1 MIGIITDI
9 QRFSV
14 HDGPGIR
21 TTVFLKGC
29 SNACAWCH
37 NPETLTRK
45 PQLEFFPDHC
55 IGCGKCLAVCPIGV
69 HHFGEEGDVVNHNA
83 CIGCG
88 QCAASCYTGALVITG
103 REVTACE
110 VLEQLRMDEPY
121 YKRSGGGITLSGGE
135 PVLQWEFAK
144 ELLTLCKATGL
155 HTALQTAGNYEF
167 KHLEVLLPYLDL
179 VMYDLK
185 VFSEEIY
192 KKVIRGDRGRILNN
206 LCALDRSGIPFIVRT
221 PVVGGVNDTSQEIEA
236 ISAYLADKK
245 QLLHYTLI
253 PYHGLGKIKYDAL
266 GMDYKNSFYTP
277 EKEQIQ
283 LLERAAAKYIKVYN
297 NETGYINTEYRRI

>member
-1 MIGIITDI
+1 MKGIITDI

-45 PQLEFFPDHC
+45 PQLEYFPDHC
-55 IGCGKCLAVCPIGV
+55 IGCGKCLAVCPSSV
-69 HHFGEEGDVVNHNA
+69 HRLDEEGHVVNHKA

-88 QCAASCYTGALVITG
+88 QCAASCFAGALVMTG
-103 REVTACE
+103 SEVTIDDIM
-110 VLEQLRMDEPY
+110 VKLRLDEPY

-144 ELLTLCKATGL
+144 ELLSKCKEAGL

-167 KHLEVLLPYLDL
+167 EHLEALLPYLDL

-185 VFSEEIY
+185 AFSEEIY
-192 KKVIRGDRGRILNN
+192 KKSIRGDRGRILEN
-206 LCALDRSGIPFIVRT
+206 LKVLDHRGHPIIVRT
-221 PVVGGVNDTSQEIEA
+221 PVVGAVNDTTQEIEA
-236 ISAYLADKK
+236 IAAYLADIT
-245 QLLHYTLI
+245 QLVHYTLI

-266 GMDYKNSFYTP
+266 GMDYKNRFYTP
-277 EKEQIQ
+277 EKEQIR
-283 LLERAAAKYIKVYN
+283 LLERAAARYVKVYN
-297 NETGYINTEYRRI
+297 NEIGYI

>member
-1 MIGIITDI
+1 
-9 QRFSV
+9 
-14 HDGPGIR
+14 
-21 TTVFLKGC
+21 
-29 SNACAWCH
+29 
-37 NPETLTRK
+37 
-45 PQLEFFPDHC
+45 
-55 IGCGKCLAVCPIGV
+55 
-69 HHFGEEGDVVNHNA
+69 
-83 CIGCG
+83 
-88 QCAASCYTGALVITG
+88 LVITG
-103 REVTACE
+103 REVTVGE
-110 VLEQLRMDEPY
+110 VMEQLRMDEPY

-144 ELLTLCKATGL
+144 DLLTLCKSTGL

-185 VFSEEIY
+185 AFTEEIY
-192 KKVIRGDRGRILNN
+192 KKVIRGDRGRILDN
-206 LCALDRSGIPFIVRT
+206 LCTLDRSGIPFIVRT

-236 ISAYLADKK
+236 IAAYLADMK

-283 LLERAAAKYIKVYN
+283 LLERAAARYIKVYN